1 MQAAIEQF
9 RINID
14 RVRNLGAIF
23 KALRS
28 QTTEVL
34 DLSDIL
40 RAELVMGVSAL
51 DHYVHEL
58 VRLGML
64 EIYHGHRIE
73 LPAFLRFQVTLD
85 NIIQGIANPADDSWL
100 ENQIRSRH
108 GYQSFQ
114 RSDKIADAIRLISS
128 VQLWNEVAQHLGTTA
143 QQVKQKLTL
152 IVERRDKIAHE
163 ADMNPSFPGNRWP
176 IDEILADDAI
186 DFIELLAETI
196 YTLVS

>member
-1 MQAAIEQF
+1 MEAAIEQF
-9 RINID
+9 RVNID

-64 EIYHGHRIE
+64 EIYHGHRIAP
-73 LPAFLRFQVTLD
+73 PAFLRFQVTLD

-100 ENQIRSRH
+100 EDQIRSRH

-114 RSDKIADAIRLISS
+114 RPDKIAGAIRLISS
-128 VQLWNEVAQHLGTTA
+128 VQLWNEVAQHSGMTA

-152 IVERRDKIAHE
+152 VVERRDKIAHE